1 MHTPTHT
8 ENRGGIQ
15 TQVFCLLLPLSHI
28 VLHLPPRNMVVRFND
43 LKDLAA
49 QRVVPGPAAL
59 ASPGSL
65 LELLNLRTHLGPA
78 ESESVFEKD
87 PQVIC
92 RHLKIEELCLKTDPL

>member
-1 MHTPTHT
+1 
-8 ENRGGIQ
+8 
-15 TQVFCLLLPLSHI
+15 
-28 VLHLPPRNMVVRFND
+28 MVVRFND